1 MKTLDDFLAELDESE
16 AKIVQILRDLVR
28 NTAPDFEEKI
38 SYGVP
43 YYFRHYRVCFIW
55 PASVKPGPKS
65 GVVLGFCKGFLLS
78 DEQKLLEKENRK
90 EVYMITFHQPNEINL
105 DVLKEIIL
113 EAILV
118 DEEVYKERKKKK
130 SIK

>member
-16 AKIVQILRDLVR
+16 VKIVQTLRDLVR

-90 EVYMITFHQPNEINL
+90 EVYMITFHQPNEINP